1 MSQLTGVLGLP
12 TSYAGGSIGHAET
25 AGAGVRMRVLVVSTP
40 VGALGSGHGGG
51 VEVTAMGLVAGLLA
65 RGHRV
70 AVLAPAGSVLTPPC
84 AGAELL
90 TAEGV
95 GQPSWQHRPRST
107 PVEIPAGALLPRL
120 WERALEDQ
128 RRFDVLLNLA
138 YDWLPFWLTRHT
150 ATPLA
155 HLVSMGSVA
164 DAMDE
169 AITAVA
175 RWCPRRLA
183 FHTAAQAADFQLPAP
198 PLIVGNGFDPG
209 AYAFSAQPEPVL
221 GWAGRIAPEKGLEDA
236 AQVAWRLG
244 VPLRVWGLRENEAY
258 ARAVEASVPPGTLQ
272 WRGFLPT
279 AAFQAELGACQAL
292 LNTPKWN
299 EAFGNV
305 VVEAMACGVP
315 VAAYA
320 RGGPGELVRE
330 GENGALAPADD
341 LPALEAAVARA
352 VAVPRSR
359 CRQWFERH
367 HSIEAFS
374 QRIESWL
381 EAVVRDARGG

>member
-1 MSQLTGVLGLP
+1 MLKRPGGV
-12 TSYAGGSIGHAET
+12 A
-25 AGAGVRMRVLVVSTP
+25 MRVLVVSTP
-40 VGALGSGHGGG
+40 VGELGSGRGGG

-65 RGHRV
+65 RGHGV
-70 AVLAPAGSVLTPPC
+70 AVLAAAGSVLAPSC

-90 TAEGV
+90 SAGGA

-120 WERALEDQ
+120 WERALGEQ
-128 RRFDVLLNLA
+128 HRFDVLLNLA
-138 YDWLPFWLTRHT
+138 YDWLPFWITPHT
-150 ATPLA
+150 TTPVA

-169 AITAVA
+169 VIGSVA

-183 FHTAAQAADFQLPAP
+183 FHTAAQAADFQLPGP
-198 PLIVGNGFDPG
+198 PVIVGNGFDPA
-209 AYAFSAQPEPVL
+209 AYAVVSHPERVL

-236 AQVAWRLG
+236 ARVAHRLG
-244 VPLRVWGLRENEAY
+244 LPLRVWGLREDEAY

-279 AAFQAELGACQAL
+279 AAFQAELGACQVL

-330 GENGALAPADD
+330 GLNGALAPADD
-341 LPALEAAVARA
+341 SLALEQAVSRA
-352 VAVPRSR
+352 LEVPRAG

-367 HSIEAFS
+367 HSIAAFS

-381 EAVVRDARGG
+381 KAVVTGSDGG